1 MEWKNILKAPYNI
14 QTQYDKD
21 DLKKPLH
28 DFLEGLEVQFDTIDD
43 KVNVAVRQMKRRGK
57 TTTEWIDLPV
67 VVDGQLEGLLDRFS
81 SSRENEKIVLE
92 TRKKIGVLYSA
103 VDVEIDVEGRFNL
116 TVQ

>member
-43 KVNVAVRQMKRRGK
+43 KVNVAVRQMKRREK
-57 TTTEWIDLPV
+57 TTTEWIDLPAQV
-67 VVDGQLEGLLDRFS
+67 AKQLADLLDEYS
-81 SSRENEKIVLE
+81 SNELNDLE
-92 TRKKIGVLYSA
+92 KYTKGNTTTKTR
-103 VDVEIDVEGRFNL
+103 GRYFCR
-116 TVQ
+116 